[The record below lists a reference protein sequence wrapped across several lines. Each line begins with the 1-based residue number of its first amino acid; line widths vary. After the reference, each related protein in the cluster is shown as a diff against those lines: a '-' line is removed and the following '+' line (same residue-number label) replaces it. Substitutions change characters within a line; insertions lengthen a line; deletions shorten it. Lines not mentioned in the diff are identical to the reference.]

1 VEPLAQA
8 AGTMSGQPAMP
19 RPSAPDGAS
28 PQQGAAVP
36 DGLTPPLDAPEPSFA
51 DRLALL
57 RQDPGIRSFAR
68 RIARNRELADDA
80 LQEAYYAVSRV
91 KDPTAIKDLRSYFCR
106 AVRNQVIGMSRQ
118 PCPRPAAEIDTM
130 LAATT
135 SDGPHPSLHGSP
147 CEASGIR
154 SAQRARWLASIT
166 GPLTSEI
173 PGRSDEPDR
182 YRLAVA
188 EVARW
193 ALEALMDGELSTADM
208 NDLLI
213 SRHQEWFAA
222 AGSYTNTC
230 HQRLSRARR
239 DAFTLLGAVISRDEL
254 RP

>member
-1 VEPLAQA
+1 
-8 AGTMSGQPAMP
+8 MP
-19 RPSAPDGAS
+19 RLPTPDGAS
-28 PQQGAAVP
+28 PQQGAAAS
-36 DGLTPPLDAPEPSFA
+36 DGLTPPLDAPELSFA

-57 RQDPGIRSFAR
+57 REDPGVQSFAR

-106 AVRNQVIGMSRQ
+106 AVRNKVTGMSQQ
-118 PCPRPAAEIDTM
+118 PCPRPPADIDTM
-130 LAATT
+130 LASAMP
-135 SDGPHPSLHGSP
+135 DGRGPSLPGSP

-154 SAQRARWLASIT
+154 SAQRARWLASIAGRPT
-166 GPLTSEI
+166 AQI
-173 PGRSDEPDR
+173 PGRSDDPDR
-182 YRLAVA
+182 YRLAVV

-193 ALEALMDGELSTADM
+193 ALEAMLDGELSTADM

-222 AGSYTNTC
+222 ADSCTNTC

-239 DAFTLLGAVISRDEL
+239 DAFKLLGAVISRDEL